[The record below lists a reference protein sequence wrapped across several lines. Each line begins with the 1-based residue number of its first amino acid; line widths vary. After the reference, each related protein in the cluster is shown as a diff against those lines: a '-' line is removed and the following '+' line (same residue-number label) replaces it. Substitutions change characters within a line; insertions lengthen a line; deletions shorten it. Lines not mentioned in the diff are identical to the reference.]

1 MKRLIILFL
10 LLVACAQQ
18 AAMDVSEAARLG
30 KPIKCLY
37 QVQDQ
42 NSVISM
48 KGSQMRID
56 TMPADAH
63 AIYTEDRMYSW
74 QGSQGMV
81 IKMSDLNRLAA
92 EQDTQFQ
99 APTSEVVLRKAG
111 EANARCS
118 PADVPESMF
127 IAPSD
132 VKFEDLGEAIKQ
144 VEAMAKGTQKS
155 PKI

>member
-1 MKRLIILFL
+1 MKRLIILLL

-18 AAMDVSEAARLG
+18 AEMNVSTAAKLG

-42 NSVISM
+42 NSVIYM

-74 QGSQGMV
+74 KGSQAMM

-92 EQDTQFQ
+92 EQGTQFQ
-99 APTSEVVLRKAG
+99 APTSEVVLSKAE
-111 EANARCS
+111 EAKARCS
-118 PADVPESMF
+118 PAEVSESMF
-127 IAPSD
+127 VPPSD
-132 VKFEDLGEAIKQ
+132 LKFEDLGEALKQ
-144 VEAMAKGTQKS
+144 VETMTKGAQKS